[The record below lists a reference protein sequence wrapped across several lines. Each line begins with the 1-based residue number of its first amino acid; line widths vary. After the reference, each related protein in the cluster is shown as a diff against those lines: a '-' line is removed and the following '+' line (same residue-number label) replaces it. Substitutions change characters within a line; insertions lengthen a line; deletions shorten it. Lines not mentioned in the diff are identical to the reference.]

1 MSYIKDAYE
10 YQTLYF
16 FKIQLDVVY
25 HLQSLNCYQNVSFFT
40 AVPGAPDTP
49 KVSNIQATSMTVSW
63 SPPESDGGSKIT
75 GYTLE
80 VKQDFSSRWNKIAT
94 SVIETS
100 YNVTLLT
107 TGSEYQF
114 RVAAENR
121 AGLGKFSKP
130 SETVVAKPPYGKF
143 VVVIITGYLYLFDFV
158 LQS

>member
-1 MSYIKDAYE
+1 
-10 YQTLYF
+10 
-16 FKIQLDVVY
+16 
-25 HLQSLNCYQNVSFFT
+25 
-40 AVPGAPDTP
+40 
-49 KVSNIQATSMTVSW
+49 MTVSW

-130 SETVVAKPPYGKF
+130 SETVVAKPPYGRF
-143 VVVIITGYLYLFDFV
+143 NICQILIFCLFDEYLIF
-158 LQS
+158 